1 MGSEEWP
8 KPFSVSRRGLGMR
21 EEPNGEEV
29 TSGGDEWV
37 CGESLSYHPHTSVSP
52 GPHIE
57 IFNRKDLGFSV
68 GSHVTSILFLYSL
81 RKLLEV
87 TSQRDPT
94 HAPYPIS
101 FPSLGSVSFLSPQ
114 PSSLNG
120 WEGESE

>member
-1 MGSEEWP
+1 M
-8 KPFSVSRRGLGMR
+8 
-21 EEPNGEEV
+21 
-29 TSGGDEWV
+29 